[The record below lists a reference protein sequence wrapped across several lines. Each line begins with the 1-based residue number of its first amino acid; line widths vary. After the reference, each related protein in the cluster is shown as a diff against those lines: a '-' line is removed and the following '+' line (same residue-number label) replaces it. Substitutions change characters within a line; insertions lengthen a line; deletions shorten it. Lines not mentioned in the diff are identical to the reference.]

1 MKRAF
6 TLMELLVSVVLIGLI
21 TLYMYGAIASSRQTS
36 KTLSRHALSEQNRT
50 MLYTLFYRDL
60 IEALRVKARSTK
72 NKHFTVV
79 QLQTRNSLYDIAAPH
94 VTWYVNAQT
103 HDLIRLESAQPIELP
118 VNYER
123 KHFIH
128 ADIFARD
135 VTDFNLY
142 TAMNESNSSVR
153 AASSSASSIASLS
166 SEEDAHRDNVRKQD
180 AKDLSNLLFL
190 FLKDSRH
197 QPILLEIAR

>member
-60 IEALRVKARSTK
+60 IEALHVKARSTK
-72 NKHFTVV
+72 NEHFTVV

-103 HDLIRLESAQPIELP
+103 HDLIRLESAQPIGLP
-118 VNYER
+118 VSYER
-123 KHFIH
+123 KNFIH
-128 ADIFARD
+128 ADVFAQD

-142 TAMNESNSSVR
+142 TAEDANQSVQRPSSG
-153 AASSSASSIASLS
+153 ASSSESLS
-166 SEEDAHRDNVRKQD
+166 SEEDTRRGSGRKTEGKD
-180 AKDLSNLLFL
+180 AANLFFL
-190 FLKDSRH
+190 FLKDNRH